1 MSSLR
6 GLLRLL
12 LLLHALYTLAYGVWA
27 MLQPDEA
34 WGGNLP
40 LSKGMNEMTVRT
52 IGINLSQLST
62 VDHVR

>member
-1 MSSLR
+1 M
-6 GLLRLL
+6 L